1 MTRRRHVSVC
11 GLPLGFAVVGTIV
24 LLSMLTPAVS
34 RASAAEDQ
42 QQKGVALIA
51 RAQLLE
57 KLLAPD
63 TGPFR
68 LRAHVKLFG
77 LVDGTREG
85 EYVLLAAS
93 AAQWFDQT
101 RFPGYTELSG
111 LSDGQRWRKR
121 NVADKPFRFH
131 EVAQML
137 SPAYHLELPAD
148 ARITKLSQKDIR
160 GANAYCIQASP
171 TAELWQKAI
180 AGKVAISPVEINK
193 DTQVTLCFDAETGI
207 LLSATYQADLPRFEY
222 EGRVTLGNKV
232 FPKVLRCFEGK
243 DLAVEA
249 TILELAKEE
258 EAQDP
263 AGFAPPAGADKW
275 PYCTDPEPPQLVEK
289 KKLDQS
295 SLVYAKARR
304 QFGTVYCLAEVG
316 ADGSIHDF
324 TWLQSRFGALAGAVK
339 EAVKEWRYTPAQCN
353 GVPVPMTIY
362 LAYTFPP

>member
-1 MTRRRHVSVC
+1 
-11 GLPLGFAVVGTIV
+11 LFAA
-24 LLSMLTPAVS
+24 P
-34 RASAAEDQ
+34 RASAAEDE

-77 LVDGTREG
+77 LVEGTREG
-85 EYVLLAAS
+85 DYLLLAAS

-101 RFPGYTELSG
+101 RFPGYSELSG

-121 NVADKPFRFH
+121 NVVDKPFRFH

-148 ARITKLSQKDIR
+148 ARITKLSQKDIG
-160 GANAYCIQASP
+160 GAKAFCIEASP
-171 TAELWQKAI
+171 TTELWQKDT
-180 AGKVAISPVEINK
+180 AGRVAMSPVGINK
-193 DTQVTLCFDAETGI
+193 DTQVTLCFDADTGI
-207 LLSATYQADLPRFEY
+207 LLSAAYQTGLPRFEY
-222 EGRVTLGNKV
+222 EGQVTLGNKV

-249 TILELAKEE
+249 TIQELVKE

-263 AGFAPPAGADKW
+263 AGFAPPTGAEKW
-275 PYCTDPEPPQLVEK
+275 PYCTNPEPPQLVEK
-289 KKLDQS
+289 KKLNE
-295 SLVYAKARR
+295 SLLVHGKAHR
-304 QFGTVYCLAEVG
+304 QYGTVYCLAEVG
-316 ADGSIHDF
+316 ADGRIHDF
-324 TWLQSRFGALAGAVK
+324 TWLPGRAGALAGAVK
-339 EAVKEWRYTPAQCN
+339 EAVKEWRYTPATCN
-353 GVPVPMTIY
+353 GVPVPVTIY
-362 LAYTFPP
+362 LAYTIPP